1 MNIIITLCVF
11 AVIIFIVFLLGL
23 RNEKNEERT
32 FKNTIISE
40 YSKAPADRLK
50 SNRRGLL
57 GYFNKHK
64 KDYYVDDIT
73 WNDLSMDDIFDRI
86 NYCESSSGEEYLYY
100 LIRNPKIS
108 SKSLSELEDFER
120 KVKAFEENE
129 DLRLTYKRLFNKI
142 GKNLKY
148 SIYEYLEFLDK
159 CQAKSNAGHFAALVI
174 MVAAIL
180 SMIFVNFNIGFLVF
194 ILIIAFNVVSYFKEK
209 AKIDPYLATFSY
221 VCRLEKNALVIAD
234 ESSEFFSLEKESLKK
249 SSGNLNKFVKGSW
262 ILMSPSRMSG
272 SGNPIDI
279 LMDYVRMVTH
289 ADLIKFNSMIDALK
303 ENIGS
308 VDELITV
315 MGSIDA
321 ALSIAYFRASLQN
334 GYCKPDLT
342 DNDDKFSVSG
352 AYHPLIEAPVPNN
365 IETKRGVLITGS
377 NASGKSTFL
386 KTIAIN
392 AIFAQSIYTSLSE
405 SYRSHM
411 YRIYSSMALRDD
423 LNYGDS
429 YYMVEIKSLK
439 RILDAGDEKDNAPV
453 LCFIDE
459 VLRGTNTTERIA
471 ASAKVLEHFA
481 SSDVCCFAATHDL
494 ELSKVLD
501 KNYDI
506 YHFEGVMENDDV
518 VFDYKIKEG
527 GAGARNAIKLLK
539 TIGYDESIV
548 EEAEKM
554 AVKFDE
560 TGEWT
565 L

>member
-32 FKNTIISE
+32 FKNTIKSE

-73 WNDLSMDDIFDRI
+73 WNDLSMDEIFDRV

-100 LIRNPKIS
+100 LLRDPKTS
-108 SKSLSELEDFER
+108 DESFSELQDLEKR
-120 KVKAFEENE
+120 VKAFEENE
-129 DLRLTYKRLFNKI
+129 DLRMSYKRIFNKI

-159 CQAKSNAGHFAALVI
+159 CEVKSNAGHIAALVI

-194 ILIIAFNVVSYFKEK
+194 ILVIAFNVVSYFKEK
-209 AKIDPYLATFSY
+209 AKIDPYLSTFAY
-221 VCRLEKNALVIAD
+221 VCRIEKNALIIAD
-234 ESSEFFSLEKESLKK
+234 EGSAFFAEEKESLRKEAASLK
-249 SSGNLNKFVKGSW
+249 SFVKGSW

-289 ADLIKFNSMIDALK
+289 ADLIKFNGMIDTLK
-303 ENIGS
+303 DNLES
-308 VDELITV
+308 VDKLITV
-315 MGSIDA
+315 IGSIDA
-321 ALSIAYFRASLQN
+321 ALSVAYFRASLKN
-334 GYCKPDLT
+334 GYCNPDLT
-342 DNDDKFSVSG
+342 DKEDKLLIEG
-352 AYHPLIEAPVPNN
+352 AYHPLIEEPVPNS

-392 AIFAQSIYTSLSE
+392 AIFAQSINTCLAK

-423 LNYGDS
+423 LSYGDS

-439 RILDAGDEKDNAPV
+439 RILDAGDEKGSCPV

-471 ASAKVLEHFA
+471 ASAKVLQHFS

-494 ELSKVLD
+494 ELSRVLD
-501 KNYDI
+501 KNYDV

-518 VFDYKIKEG
+518 VFDYRIKEG

-548 EEAEKM
+548 EDAEKM
-554 AVKFDE
+554 AVRFDE